1 MTAVI
6 GALLPVFLII
16 GLAAGLHRANFLPAA
31 AWEGM
36 ERATY
41 FIFFPVFLF
50 HTLASAQ
57 FAHFAIWPLAFA
69 LVSAIACM
77 AVILALLR
85 KPLRVT
91 GPQYSSLYQGAIR
104 WNSFVAIATLQA
116 LYGAVGN
123 TLAAVAFA
131 AIVPV
136 VNTLSVIVLT
146 RHAGSGATARAV
158 FKSVAKNP
166 LVLACLFGIAAQI
179 VKLPV
184 PGPIESTLA
193 VLSEASIALGLFTV
207 GAGLD
212 FGGLRAQ
219 PRLLAT
225 VAGLKLLAMPLM
237 MSLFCLLYNVSGP
250 ARGVAVV
257 AGAVPTATN
266 AYILARQLGGDAPLM
281 ANIVTFT
288 TLAAFVTMP
297 ILVWLLT

>member
-1 MTAVI
+1 MTAVL
-6 GALLPVFLII
+6 GALLPVFIII
-16 GLAAGLHRANFLPAA
+16 GLAAALHRANFLPAA
-31 AWEGM
+31 AWDGM

-41 FIFFPVFLF
+41 YIFFPVFLF
-50 HTLASAQ
+50 HALASAH

-69 LVSAIACM
+69 ILSAVACM
-77 AVILALLR
+77 AAILAVLR
-85 KPLRVT
+85 VPLGVT

-116 LYGAVGN
+116 LYGDTGT

-136 VNTLSVIVLT
+136 VNTLSVVVLT

-158 FKSVAKNP
+158 FKSVSRNP
-166 LVLACLFGIAAQI
+166 LIVACVFGIAAQI
-179 VKLPV
+179 VQFPI
-184 PGPIESTLA
+184 PGPIESTLS
-193 VLSEASIALGLFTV
+193 VLSQASIALGLFTV

-212 FGGLRAQ
+212 FGGLRVQ
-219 PRLLAT
+219 PRVLAT
-225 VAGLKLLAMPLM
+225 VAALKLLAMPLM
-237 MSLFCLLYNVSGP
+237 MAAFCLLYNVSGP

-288 TLAAFVTMP
+288 TLLAFLTMP
-297 ILVWLLT
+297 ILVWAFT

>member
-16 GLAAGLHRANFLPAA
+16 ALATVLHRARFLPEV

-50 HTLASAQ
+50 HALANAD
-57 FAHFAIWPLAFA
+57 FAHFEIWPLAFA
-69 LVSAIACM
+69 LLSALAIM
-77 AVILALLR
+77 ATILALVR
-85 KPLRVT
+85 RPLGVT
-91 GPQYSSLYQGAIR
+91 GPQYSSVYQGAIR

-116 LYGAVGN
+116 LYGAVGT

-146 RHAGSGATARAV
+146 RHAGTGVTARV
-158 FKSVAKNP
+158 VVRSVARNP
-166 LVLACLFGIAAQI
+166 LVLACVFGIAAQL
-179 VKLPV
+179 VHLRL

-212 FGGLRAQ
+212 LGGLRSQ
-219 PRLLAT
+219 PRLIGL
-225 VAGLKLLAMPLM
+225 VAGLKLALMPLM
-237 MSLFCLLYNVSGP
+237 MWGFCLLYNVTGP

-288 TLAAFVTMP
+288 TLLAFVSMP
-297 ILVWLLT
+297 VMVWLLA

>member
-1 MTAVI
+1 MSAVF
-6 GALLPVFLII
+6 GALLPVFFII
-16 GLAAGLHRANFLPAA
+16 ALAAVLHRARLLPEA

-36 ERATY
+36 EKTTY
-41 FIFFPVFLF
+41 FVFFPVFLF
-50 HTLASAQ
+50 HALAN
-57 FAHFAIWPLAFA
+57 AHFDNFHVWPLAAA
-69 LVSAIACM
+69 LLSAIAVM
-77 AVILALLR
+77 ATALALLR
-85 KPLRVT
+85 RPLSVT

-116 LYGAVGN
+116 LYGAVGT

-146 RHAGSGATARAV
+146 RHAGTGATARIV
-158 FKSVAKNP
+158 FKSVARNP
-166 LVLACLFGIAAQI
+166 LILACVFGIAAQV

-184 PGPIESTLA
+184 PGPLESALS

-212 FGGLRAQ
+212 FEGLRAQ
-219 PRLLAT
+219 PRLLGA
-225 VAGLKLLAMPLM
+225 VAGLKLLVMPLM
-237 MSLFCLLYNVSGP
+237 MLGFCLVYDVTGP
-250 ARGVAVV
+250 ARGVAIV

-281 ANIVTFT
+281 ANVVTAT
-288 TLAAFVTMP
+288 TILAFVTMP
-297 ILVWLLT
+297 ILVYLLA